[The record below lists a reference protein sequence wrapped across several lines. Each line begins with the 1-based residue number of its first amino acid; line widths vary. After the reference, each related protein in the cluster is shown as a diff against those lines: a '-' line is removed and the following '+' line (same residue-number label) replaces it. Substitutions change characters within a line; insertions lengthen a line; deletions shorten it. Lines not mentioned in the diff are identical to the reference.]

1 MGIKTKGEHMKI
13 EKVSDYAYPCM
24 MVEKK
29 IKLVHELMLQNKYD
43 DALAEATLS
52 ITYVAD
58 MMQAIKEMKVKS
70 KNNA

>member
-24 MVEKK
+24 MAEKK